1 MKVIGPLSDTTISP
15 RENELKALSTF
26 FSKACLV
33 GKWAPD
39 AATNKR
45 LSKYAGQKAIKF
57 FPNSSAGLACSMR
70 TRNSIFCKSKF
81 IL

>member
-1 MKVIGPLSDTTISP
+1 MKVIGPLSDTSISP

-39 AATNKR
+39 EATNKR
-45 LSKYAGQKAIKF
+45 LSKYQMGAIIWCVYIFAGGKAK
-57 FPNSSAGLACSMR
+57 
-70 TRNSIFCKSKF
+70 
-81 IL
+81 ILQ

>member
-26 FSKACLV
+26 FSKACII

-39 AATNKR
+39 DATNKR
-45 LSKYAGQKAIKF
+45 LSKSLTHRLNCYSNITL
-57 FPNSSAGLACSMR
+57 SR
-70 TRNSIFCKSKF
+70 EIYE
-81 IL
+81 